1 MNLWQSFEKEN
12 CSLPDQGFSLHF
24 DRGIDENLRTL
35 YLHFS
40 RWLRSRYVFPVHV
53 SVYVLN
59 QEKVRLRNGRLSYG
73 SFRWYPKRSPR
84 IRVPSKPES
93 ELLETCPL
101 AEIYVMVL
109 SSFVH
114 ELTHYFQWV
123 SALEQT
129 NAVSERQANYYRFR
143 IIEQYFT
150 ETNEKERFFPEG

>member
-1 MNLWQSFEKEN
+1 MNLWQSFEIGN
-12 CSLPDQGFSLHF
+12 CPLPNQGFSLHF
-24 DRGIDENLRTL
+24 DREIDDNLRAL

-40 RWLRSRYVFPVHV
+40 RWLRGKYVFPVRG

-73 SFRWYPKRSPR
+73 SFRWYPKRRPR
-84 IRVPSKPES
+84 ILVPSKPES
-93 ELLETCPL
+93 ELLEECPL
-101 AEIYVMVL
+101 AEIYVMIL

-150 ETNEKERFFPEG
+150 ETNEKERFT